1 VAADLNTLALLCD
14 ALGDAEGAEARFRES
29 LTVRRAAFGA
39 DHPETAQSLCNLALF
54 LDGAGRTDEAV
65 PLYEEGLNAYE
76 AALGPG
82 HPLMESALDNY
93 LKLLERTGGRPRS
106 DRLRA
111 RAEAK
116 LREIVGRAE

>member
-1 VAADLNTLALLCD
+1 
-14 ALGDAEGAEARFRES
+14 
-29 LTVRRAAFGA
+29 VRRAAFGP

-76 AALGPG
+76 AALGPA